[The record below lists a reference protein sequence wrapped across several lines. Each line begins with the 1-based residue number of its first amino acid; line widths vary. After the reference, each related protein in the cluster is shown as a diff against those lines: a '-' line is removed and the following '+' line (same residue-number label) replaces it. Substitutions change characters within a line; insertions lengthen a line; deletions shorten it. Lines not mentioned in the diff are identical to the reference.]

1 MAHGVWGLWLNAAPK
16 PFVPWRHPFF
26 SPMTSDNLLADWR
39 QRALTLENA
48 LNAVM
53 VGMPKPVRSVVVALF
68 ARGHVLLE
76 GDVGVGKTTLLQAL
90 ARGIGGGYQRIE
102 GTIDLMPSD
111 LIYYTQLG
119 DDGRPRVLPGPLLAQ
134 GEKLSVFFF
143 NEINPARP
151 PVHALLGGVMAE
163 RTIGAFNREFE
174 FAHLTVFADR
184 NRVEREETFELP
196 AASRDRFLMEILIEA
211 PTDRAHLEA
220 LMFDARFHDTQALL
234 SPVPEGLID
243 PAQLDG
249 LASTLQHTIS
259 ASPALR
265 HYGTEL
271 WLATREPA
279 RYGVLLP
286 EIEVEELM
294 AAGAGPRGVAMLVRA
309 ARVHAWLEGRAAI
322 VPEDLRTVFV
332 DTIAH
337 RLALQP
343 VYEAQRAEIARPL
356 AAEILRRAA
365 APAAAPPTGPPAA
378 PAPAWP
384 VAAKSF
390 AAWCR
395 LPWGA
400 MRAASTCAPASPT
413 RLAGPGCASFASAA
427 GSRWYCWPTC
437 RARCALP
444 AASSASNS
452 PPALPRRW
460 RVAHSVAATR
470 SASSAAMAPCGAN
483 CCCRQRCHATP
494 ASMSPGNCATWPY
507 KAPHAKRAPR
517 AWCRRPAGCHGSALW
532 CSWSPTST
540 STWRCSRKCS
550 SSWRSTKSWSCCWPT
565 AWSARRPPAGVWCV
579 WPIGKPRASGWCSC
593 TRAWPIAWRR
603 RNRRAMPARRKWRG
617 ATAPRCWWRKTG

>member
-286 EIEVEELM
+286 EIEGEELM
-294 AAGAGPRGVAMLVRA
+294 AAGAGPRGVGVVVRA
-309 ARVHAWLEGRAAI
+309 GRGGARVGGRDA
-322 VPEDLRTVFV
+322 
-332 DTIAH
+332 
-337 RLALQP
+337 
-343 VYEAQRAEIARPL
+343 
-356 AAEILRRAA
+356 
-365 APAAAPPTGPPAA
+365 GP
-378 PAPAWP
+378 
-384 VAAKSF
+384 
-390 AAWCR
+390 R
-395 LPWGA
+395 GG
-400 MRAASTCAPASPT
+400 CAC
-413 RLAGPGCASFASAA
+413 LAGGPRGD
-427 GSRWYCWPTC
+427 
-437 RARCALP
+437 RA
-444 AASSASNS
+444 
-452 PPALPRRW
+452 
-460 RVAHSVAATR
+460 
-470 SASSAAMAPCGAN
+470 
-483 CCCRQRCHATP
+483 
-494 ASMSPGNCATWPY
+494 
-507 KAPHAKRAPR
+507 
-517 AWCRRPAGCHGSALW
+517 RRPAHGV
-532 CSWSPTST
+532 
-540 STWRCSRKCS
+540 
-550 SSWRSTKSWSCCWPT
+550 
-565 AWSARRPPAGVWCV
+565 RRHHRAPLGIAAGV
-579 WPIGKPRASGWCSC
+579 
-593 TRAWPIAWRR
+593 
-603 RNRRAMPARRKWRG
+603 RG
-617 ATAPRCWWRKTG
+617 AAGRECTAPGGGDTAPGRRTVTPAP